1 MSFNVESMK
10 QMIKMLEHDLN
21 ETRKWAI
28 AAENELSECKAALEA
43 EKKASAE
50 ILKRFAEATTQLKA
64 AEQLCNNLL
73 GES

>member
-1 MSFNVESMK
+1 MSFTEDSMK

-28 AAENELSECKAALEA
+28 AAENELSECKAELEA

-50 ILKRFAEATTQLKA
+50 LLKRFAEASTQLKA